1 MWIRSQLE
9 IFLTQMFPNFP
20 ELTRLEIG
28 TCNPKCEMLEQIS
41 KRWCENNFVFCWK
54 ELILF
59 KTKKQHNIRTRK
71 ILKAGSDCNA
81 LQLQFPKQRR
91 CGNQLQILYLDTAI
105 ISCTKT
111 NLPFFIDVKKHSEGW
126 SKKKKK
132 NPIWRSCGI
141 SIGTAAEFHNFF

>member
-28 TCNPKCEMLEQIS
+28 TCNSKCEMLEQIS

-54 ELILF
+54 ELIYSRQNNNTTSGQEKF
-59 KTKKQHNIRTRK
+59 SNTGQD
-71 ILKAGSDCNA
+71 LKAGSDCNA

-91 CGNQLQILYLDTAI
+91 CGN
-105 ISCTKT
+105 
-111 NLPFFIDVKKHSEGW
+111 
-126 SKKKKK
+126 
-132 NPIWRSCGI
+132 
-141 SIGTAAEFHNFF
+141 